1 MPPRPPQI
9 PPGRA
14 YYSRMRRILALATL
28 GLAAAAG
35 DPKPEPAPRWA
46 PSWDAAVEE
55 ARALNL
61 PIVVHR
67 HGFY

>member
-1 MPPRPPQI
+1 MSRSLLVAACLLLSSSAGGS
-9 PPGRA
+9 PGKEPVPGVRW
-14 YYSRMRRILALATL
+14 MAT
-28 GLAAAAG
+28 
-35 DPKPEPAPRWA
+35 WN
-46 PSWDAAVEE
+46 AAVEE

>member
-1 MPPRPPQI
+1 M
-9 PPGRA
+9 GR
-14 YYSRMRRILALATL
+14 LALAL
-28 GLAAAAG
+28 LFLALPLIAA
-35 DPKPEPAPRWA
+35 PKPHPSPKWA
-46 PSWDAAVEE
+46 PSWSDAVEE

>member
-1 MPPRPPQI
+1 M
-9 PPGRA
+9 GRFA
-14 YYSRMRRILALATL
+14 LALPFLALAL
-28 GLAAAAG
+28 LSPLAVAA
-35 DPKPEPAPRWA
+35 PKPHPSPKWA
-46 PSWDAAVEE
+46 PSWSDAVEE

>member
-1 MPPRPPQI
+1 MNSSEIPVPPLVSSSDM
-9 PPGRA
+9 GR
-14 YYSRMRRILALATL
+14 LALAL
-28 GLAAAAG
+28 LFLALPLIAA
-35 DPKPEPAPRWA
+35 PKPHPSPKWA
-46 PSWDAAVEE
+46 PSWSDAVEE

>member
-1 MPPRPPQI
+1 M
-9 PPGRA
+9 A
-14 YYSRMRRILALATL
+14 RMVPLLCL
-28 GLAAAAG
+28 LLVAAA
-35 DPKPEPAPRWA
+35 KPAPKWA
-46 PSWDAAVEE
+46 TSWSDAVEE

>member
-1 MPPRPPQI
+1 
-9 PPGRA
+9 
-14 YYSRMRRILALATL
+14 MRRFCALALLA
-28 GLAAAAG
+28 LAAAAG
-35 DPKPEPAPRWA
+35 GPKPEDAPRWA

>member
-1 MPPRPPQI
+1 MNRLCLT
-9 PPGRA
+9 
-14 YYSRMRRILALATL
+14 LAA
-28 GLAAAAG
+28 LAAAASLSAG
-35 DPKPEPAPRWA
+35 GGKEKPSPNLEYAV
-46 PSWDAAVEE
+46 SWEAAVEE

>member
-1 MPPRPPQI
+1 
-9 PPGRA
+9 
-14 YYSRMRRILALATL
+14 MRRGFFLLPLL
-28 GLAAAAG
+28 GLALLAAAHAARAG
-35 DPKPEPAPRWA
+35 DKPVRSVRWA
-46 PSWDAAVEE
+46 PSWDDAVTE